1 MPMDEQNNPHPLKA
15 LRIARGLTQTDLARA
30 IGRHPATIS
39 IAERSGF
46 VSRDMARRAAAVLG
60 CAPED
65 LEPRGV
71 RP

>member
-1 MPMDEQNNPHPLKA
+1 MEQPKKPHPLKV
-15 LRIARGLTQTDLARA
+15 LREARGLTQADLARA

-46 VSRDMARRAAAVLG
+46 VSRDMARRAAAALG
-60 CAPED
+60 CEPAD
-65 LEPRGV
+65 LDPRGS

>member
-1 MPMDEQNNPHPLKA
+1 MREETTKPHPLKA
-15 LRIARGLTQTDLARA
+15 LRVKRGLTQADLARA

-60 CAPED
+60 CKPEE
-65 LEPRGV
+65 L